1 MALSLTSD
9 ETIEELSSP
18 YGNSQGDATLAE
30 PFTVYIKARS
40 LSTLIQ
46 LMKTV
51 KSHLTAIFP

>member
-9 ETIEELSSP
+9 ETIEELGSP

-46 LMKTV
+46 NTGDGSMC
-51 KSHLTAIFP
+51 